1 MYRIESINSQ
11 IHQLGTKFFLPLGI
25 VSCYNQIVTNV
36 GNHFDGYMGKF
47 FAPHSGAY
55 EFWIDGKVGAAK
67 HGVAQLRINGEAI
80 KNFGAGEIIGDDHVT
95 ITGNSVV
102 SLSAYDEVEIF
113 ILNTHDTSNDEA
125 ILGYGLEYFMFAGRS
140 L

>member
-1 MYRIESINSQ
+1 MEDNYEKCLLELQ
-11 IHQLGTKFFLPLGI
+11 KA
-25 VSCYNQIVTNV
+25 
-36 GNHFDGYMGKF
+36 F

-113 ILNTHDTSNDEA
+113 ILNTHGTSNDEA
-125 ILGYGLEYFMFAGRS
+125 ILGY
-140 L
+140 